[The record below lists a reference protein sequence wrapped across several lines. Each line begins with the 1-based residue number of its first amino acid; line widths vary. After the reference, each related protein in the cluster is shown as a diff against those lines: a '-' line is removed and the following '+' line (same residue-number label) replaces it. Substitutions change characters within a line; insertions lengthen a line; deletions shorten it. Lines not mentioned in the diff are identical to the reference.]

1 MFEVNHQESSA
12 LGRAYMRSTA
22 FYVQSDAQYQL
33 IMTKA
38 TTVANRVIA
47 IQNIAMELIA
57 TNDLPFEW
65 RTLGRNDVALFR
77 DSFGAAIFGMLM
89 EIDLGEFAE
98 QFPLYEFNPVWGH
111 LLAMIDE
118 RKLIEQVR
126 SPRWKIDGDALMSLV
141 DDLNLW
147 IHDYREAFRSQEF
160 EHRFKRY
167 LERSISNEGA
177 LQQLLDGTFECY
189 PRVMAI
195 RMDLRCK
202 NAPDSTP
209 DGQSPDDLEVVSSHR
224 EAFLTEARHV
234 FSESLIA
241 CAWKLEHSQQ
251 KGHGYHVLFLFDGSK
266 VSDDVVTGVALG
278 EMWDRAV
285 TQGAGG
291 HYSYN
296 ANKGTANLDH
306 VGLISRRQTREQRLF
321 KECVL
326 NYMVKA
332 DYFMQV
338 RTELADQAFGIVC
351 FANPT
356 LAAMPEPSPMLGQ
369 G

>member
-1 MFEVNHQESSA
+1 MFEINNKEFSA

-22 FYVQSDAQYQL
+22 FHVQSDAQYHL

-38 TTVANRVIA
+38 TVAANRVIA

-57 TNDLPFEW
+57 SNDPPFEW
-65 RTLGRNDVALFR
+65 RTLGRNDVALFG
-77 DSFGAAIFGMLM
+77 DSFGTAIFGMLM

-126 SPRWKIDGDALMSLV
+126 SPRWKIDGDTLMSLV

-167 LERSISNEGA
+167 LKRSISNEGA
-177 LQQLLDGTFECY
+177 LQQLLDGAFECY
-189 PRVMAI
+189 PLVMAI

-224 EAFLTEARHV
+224 DAFLTEARHV

-291 HYSYN
+291 QYSYN
-296 ANKGTANLDH
+296 ANKGTANFDH
-306 VGLISRRQTREQRLF
+306 VGLISRRQTRVQRLF